1 MINDIIIY
9 VVVSIFTL
17 IIISKISYKLNLI
30 DLPNERKIHYI
41 PTAYTGGLALSIIYI
56 FSIYLFEIHSQTLNL
71 ILSISF
77 LIGVVGLIDDKYN
90 LNVGGKLSL
99 QILPIIYLIV
109 TQDLNLIQLGEYDY
123 FKLEL
128 NSFSLPFTIIAIL
141 FLINSFNY
149 FYGIDGSLS
158 FSTISTLCI
167 LFYISNDKEI
177 ELFLTIISIPLILFL
192 LFNFSIF
199 KFKKLFLGDGGS
211 LLLGF
216 IIAFTLIYLAN
227 QKIVHPIL
235 LAFSVSIFVYEF
247 LSINFIRLKNNQH
260 LFKAGQDHLHHL
272 LLKKTKSNFMTNLI
286 IFFSNIFFF
295 ILGYISFLLISPTT
309 SLILF
314 IILFLIFIKLR
325 KNI

>member
-1 MINDIIIY
+1 MINDIMLYI
-9 VVVSIFTL
+9 VVSIFTL

-30 DLPNERKIHYI
+30 DLPNERKIHII

-77 LIGVVGLIDDKYN
+77 LIGIVGLIDDKYN

-109 TQDLNLIQLGEYDY
+109 QQDLNLIQLGEYDY

-128 NSFSLPFTIIAIL
+128 NSFSIPFTIIAIL

-149 FYGIDGSLS
+149 FDGIDGSLS

-177 ELFLTIISIPLILFL
+177 ELF
-192 LFNFSIF
+192 
-199 KFKKLFLGDGGS
+199 
-211 LLLGF
+211 
-216 IIAFTLIYLAN
+216 
-227 QKIVHPIL
+227 
-235 LAFSVSIFVYEF
+235 
-247 LSINFIRLKNNQH
+247 
-260 LFKAGQDHLHHL
+260 
-272 LLKKTKSNFMTNLI
+272 
-286 IFFSNIFFF
+286 
-295 ILGYISFLLISPTT
+295 
-309 SLILF
+309 
-314 IILFLIFIKLR
+314 
-325 KNI
+325 